1 MKVKVGD
8 SVNSGDVLVV
18 LESMKM
24 ETEVKSHVSGVI
36 QSIAVNEGDK
46 ISTGDELLIIG

>member
-24 ETEVKSHVSGVI
+24 ETEVKSHTSGVI
-36 QSIAVNEGDK
+36 QSISVNEGDK
-46 ISTGDELLIIG
+46 INTGDELIIIG